1 MASNYPQCIV
11 GAQALHGAPIVRY
24 RGHEAFLTNDLKKF
38 FPTVFIGIRTSKNMI
53 TEFNIPKDDYFVVK
67 KLSDGSYEESTLT
80 YTQSKVLIKASWFE
94 AFMADPPQKIKD
106 APRVAPPLLELTEN
120 DKFVDDEGNLFE
132 VEIRGE
138 RHEDKVRFRGRDVER
153 VFEMDKLV
161 DDVQKTDSGYVRIE
175 DYEILLVAPPQLSGQ
190 LQVKETYNRK
200 KLYFTYQ
207 GIIKVINCSRAG
219 VAYKFKDWMKR
230 VVFKAHMGTDWD
242 KAELAY
248 EVIDTTSI
256 DMNELVRA
264 LQEKLRIQ
272 EQQIQERDARI
283 KASEDHILLLN
294 DLLIDNTKMEAT
306 QAIYI
311 ATSDSYALQNR
322 FKVGGVES
330 TEKLQPR
337 LSTYNSRSAKGDDF
351 FYSDVFLVVNYRQV
365 EERLK
370 SLMFRFR
377 DRAKKEIYILHY
389 TNIQHIVQ
397 YFCEHYNE
405 ELDYVNEH
413 LTQFIDNL
421 NTYNLRPVVPP
432 RTSFNFAKITSCQ
445 ADGSVA
451 VAVIETN
458 STRAL
463 VDKIEAYVD
472 GLTCQEINKKK
483 VFDDLKIRTGRKK
496 LLPVLQSVL
505 EKKRPDITLSLKQS

>member
-1 MASNYPQCIV
+1 MSKSKMASNYPQSIV
-11 GAQALHGAPIVRY
+11 Y
-24 RGHEAFLTNDLKKF
+24 RGYETFLTNDLKKF
-38 FPTVFIGIRTSKNMI
+38 FPTLFTGIRTSKNMI
-53 TEFNIPKDDYFVVK
+53 TEFSIPKDEYFVVK

-80 YTQSKVLIKASWFE
+80 YTQSKVLVKTSWFE
-94 AFMADPPQKIKD
+94 AFMADLPQKIKD

-120 DKFVDDEGNLFE
+120 DKFVDDEGNMFE

-138 RHEDKVRFRGRDVER
+138 RHEDKVRFRGRDIER
-153 VFEMDKLV
+153 VFEMEKLV
-161 DDVQKTDSGYVRIE
+161 DDAQKTDRGYVRNE
-175 DYEILLVAPPQLSGQ
+175 DYEILLVVAPTLSGQ
-190 LQVKETYNRK
+190 LQVESLTQKGHK
-200 KLYFTYQ
+200 KRLFFTYQ
-207 GIIKVINCSRAG
+207 GIIKVITGSRSG
-219 VAYKFKDWMKR
+219 VAHKFKDWMTR
-230 VVFKAHMGTDWD
+230 VVFRAHMGTDWD

-248 EVIDTTSI
+248 ELIDTTDI
-256 DMNELVRA
+256 DAHELVRE
-264 LQEKLRIQ
+264 LQEKLRIKD
-272 EQQIQERDARI
+272 QQLQERDDRI

-294 DLLIDNTKMEAT
+294 ELLVDNTKIEAT
-306 QAIYI
+306 QVIYI
-311 ATSDSYALQNR
+311 ATSPSYAKQNR

-330 TEKLQPR
+330 TEKLKGR

-351 FYSDVFLVVNYRQV
+351 FYSDIFIVANYRQI
-365 EERLK
+365 EDRLK
-370 SLMFRFR
+370 SLMVRFR
-377 DRAKKEIYILHY
+377 DRASKEIYILHY

-432 RTSFNFAKITSCQ
+432 KTSFNFAKITSCQ

-463 VDKIEAYVD
+463 VDKIETYVD

-483 VFDDLKIRTGRKK
+483 
-496 LLPVLQSVL
+496 SV
-505 EKKRPDITLSLKQS
+505 

>member
-1 MASNYPQCIV
+1 V
-11 GAQALHGAPIVRY
+11 LHGAPTVRY
-24 RGHEAFLTNDLKKF
+24 RDHETFLTNDLKEF
-38 FPTVFIGIRTSKNMI
+38 FPTVFIGIRTSKNMV

-67 KLSDGSYEESTLT
+67 KLDDGSYEESTLT
-80 YTQSKVLIKASWFE
+80 YTRSKILIKASWFK

-106 APRVAPPLLELTEN
+106 APRVAPPLLELTDN
-120 DKFVDDEGNLFE
+120 DRFVDDDGNMFE

-153 VFEMDKLV
+153 VFEMENLV
-161 DDVQKTDSGYVRIE
+161 VNAQQQHTDYVENE
-175 DYEILLVAPPQLSGQ
+175 DYEILLVADNTSYNQI
-190 LQVKETYNRK
+190 QVEETYNKK

-207 GIIKVINCSRAG
+207 GIIKVISCSRSG

-230 VVFKAHMGTDWD
+230 VVFRAHMGTDWD

-248 EVIDTTSI
+248 EVIDTTAI
-256 DMNELVRA
+256 DAHELVRE
-264 LQEKLRIQ
+264 LQEKLRIRDEQLQ
-272 EQQIQERDARI
+272 EHQQQLQERDAQI
-283 KASEDHILLLN
+283 KANQDHILLLN

-306 QAIYI
+306 QVIYI

-330 TEKLQPR
+330 TEKLQSR
-337 LSTYNSRSAKGDDF
+337 LSSYNTRSAKGDDF
-351 FYSDVFLVVNYRQV
+351 FYSDVFLVANYRQI

-370 SLMFRFR
+370 SLMLRFR
-377 DRAKKEIYILHY
+377 DRASKEIYILHY
-389 TNIQHIVQ
+389 TNLQHIIQ

-432 RTSFNFAKITSCQ
+432 KTSFNFAKITSCQ

-472 GLTCQEINKKK
+472 GLTCQEISKKK